1 MPAATTAGGRAPLLR
16 AEGVSKRFGGVR
28 ALADARM
35 VVSGPGVV
43 HCLAGENGSGK
54 STLLGVLSGQLRPD
68 VGTVEI
74 DGNLADIHRPSDA
87 LAYGIAMVAQET
99 ALAPDLSVAEN
110 VLLGGRLVRGPAG
123 IRWRAT
129 RSRAQELLEPL
140 GVRCDPRTPVRD
152 LRPDQRQM
160 VEIARAL
167 SMDAKLLVLD
177 EPTSSLTDDQTAGLF
192 SVIRDLRSG
201 GVSVVFVSHRLTELF
216 EICDEVTVL
225 RDGRT
230 VAEGPIGAFD
240 AHSLVEAMVGEATAA
255 TAAAPAARRAGP
267 REAGAAPVLEVRG
280 LSTAG
285 RLDDL
290 DLEVRA
296 GEVVGVAGLVGS
308 GRSELLGALFGLA
321 PTTGATE
328 IRLAG
333 EPHAPRSPRHSIVK
347 GVGYLPPDR
356 KTQALL
362 LGMSV
367 RENLAIVS
375 TSGRNRLTAPT
386 LRDETRAF
394 SEASKTMRIRAN
406 SDRAPAG
413 TLSGGNQQKVALGK
427 WLADAPRLLLLD
439 EPTRGVDV
447 AAKAEIHELLRGVA
461 DRGVAM
467 LVSSSEYDELL
478 TLCDR
483 IIVMFRGRMV
493 ATLPSSEASEQRL
506 AALAGGHR

>member
-1 MPAATTAGGRAPLLR
+1 
-16 AEGVSKRFGGVR
+16 
-28 ALADARM
+28 
-35 VVSGPGVV
+35 
-43 HCLAGENGSGK
+43 
-54 STLLGVLSGQLRPD
+54 
-68 VGTVEI
+68 
-74 DGNLADIHRPSDA
+74 
-87 LAYGIAMVAQET
+87 
-99 ALAPDLSVAEN
+99 
-110 VLLGGRLVRGPAG
+110 
-123 IRWRAT
+123 
-129 RSRAQELLEPL
+129 
-140 GVRCDPRTPVRD
+140 
-152 LRPDQRQM
+152 M

-192 SVIRDLRSG
+192 GVIRDLRSG

-255 TAAAPAARRAGP
+255 TAAAPAARRAGR

-285 RLDDL
+285 RLDDV
-290 DLEVRA
+290 DFEVRA

-321 PTTGATE
+321 PTTSGTE

-375 TSGRNRLTAPT
+375 TSGRNRLTAPK
-386 LRDETRAF
+386 LRDETRAV
-394 SEASKTMRIRAN
+394 SDASKTMRIRAH

-483 IIVMFRGRMV
+483 ILVMFRGRVV